1 MFKNIQHPES
11 AHLLRKEKFTVQ
23 FDWFGFDQTCKC
35 LSNSTQAK
43 QLNPSQSNRRSAVQW
58 YFLLQSKWVFSGESI
73 TGVLFDWF
81 FLNGPSPA
89 YFLFIFVFSN
99 NHYNFTTTKCE
110 KCPYGSRCRDSN
122 PRPSEHESP
131 PVTTRPGLPPI
142 DWFITY
148 KW

>member
-58 YFLLQSKWVFSGESI
+58 LSTPPPDIFSI
-73 TGVLFDWF
+73 TKLSLLFLISPTLALGIKMSVDELSSDEMTCSETVKSDARF
-81 FLNGPSPA
+81 AELNEFAS
-89 YFLFIFVFSN
+89 
-99 NHYNFTTTKCE
+99 
-110 KCPYGSRCRDSN
+110 
-122 PRPSEHESP
+122 
-131 PVTTRPGLPPI
+131 
-142 DWFITY
+142 
-148 KW
+148 